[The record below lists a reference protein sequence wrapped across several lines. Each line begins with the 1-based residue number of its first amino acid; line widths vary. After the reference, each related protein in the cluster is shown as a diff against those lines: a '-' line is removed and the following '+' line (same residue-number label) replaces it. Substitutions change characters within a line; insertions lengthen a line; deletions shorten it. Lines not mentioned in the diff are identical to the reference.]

1 MLCVPMRCMGTT
13 RMPGV
18 SIGTMNIEMPLCL
31 ETSGSVRV
39 ASQM

>member
-1 MLCVPMRCMGTT
+1 MGTT

-18 SIGTMNIEMPLCL
+18 SMGIKNMEMPLCL
-31 ETSGSVRV
+31 ATLGSVRV